1 VTSNDGL
8 DVQAVVDRFDE
19 SEQALQDV
27 RQRLRG
33 LVSAEESAGQA
44 AASMQQASQALT
56 SAAKALEAAVTE
68 VQEVRT
74 TTIAALDAAREFLAG
89 TDLSSLRQEVAA
101 LAEAMPKAED
111 ARAELEALKLR
122 IPERMRKKF
131 GI

>member
-1 VTSNDGL
+1 
-8 DVQAVVDRFDE
+8 
-19 SEQALQDV
+19 
-27 RQRLRG
+27 
-33 LVSAEESAGQA
+33 
-44 AASMQQASQALT
+44 MQQASQALT
-56 SAAKALEAAVTE
+56 SAAKALDAVVTE
-68 VQEVRT
+68 VQEVRA

-89 TDLSSLRQEVAA
+89 TDLSSLRQDVAA